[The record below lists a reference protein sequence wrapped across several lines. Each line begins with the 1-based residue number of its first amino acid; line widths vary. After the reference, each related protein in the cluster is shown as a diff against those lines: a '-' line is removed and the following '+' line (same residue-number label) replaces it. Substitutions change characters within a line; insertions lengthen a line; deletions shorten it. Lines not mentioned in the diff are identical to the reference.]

1 MGRNCRMLITFE
13 GIDGSG
19 KSTQA
24 KLLVERLQS
33 LHVPVLFVR
42 EPGGTEL
49 SERVRSIVLDPAL
62 EIAPAAELLLFSAAR
77 AQLVEERLAPEL
89 AAGRTVVCDRFFD
102 STTAYQGGGRK
113 LFDVEWLKDFH
124 RRVTGGLLPRR
135 TYLIEIDPETALRSL
150 RAADGAAVFE
160 DRMEASGLSFQRD
173 VASTYARIAEAE
185 PERFMRLD
193 GRQSPEDLHA
203 LIWSDVTAMLDRP
216 GETSSG
222 RSGTAH

>member
-1 MGRNCRMLITFE
+1 MLITFE

-42 EPGGTEL
+42 EPGGTDL
-49 SERVRSIVLDPAL
+49 SEHVRSILLDPAL
-62 EIAPAAELLLFSAAR
+62 EISPLAELMLFSAAR
-77 AQLVEERLAPEL
+77 AQLVEERVAPEL
-89 AAGRTVVCDRFFD
+89 SAGRTVVCDRFFD

-113 LFDVEWLKDFH
+113 LFDIDWLNDFH
-124 RRVTGGLLPRR
+124 RHVTGGLLPHR
-135 TYLIEIDPETALRSL
+135 TYLIEIDPETAFRRRVE
-150 RAADGAAVFE
+150 RAAEGAAVIE
-160 DRMEASGLSFQRD
+160 DRMEANGLSFQRD
-173 VASTYARIAEAE
+173 VASAYERIAEAE

-193 GRQSPEDLHA
+193 GTQSPEHLHT
-203 LIWSDVTAMLDRP
+203 LIWSDVAALLERR

-222 RSGTAH
+222 RPGTAD